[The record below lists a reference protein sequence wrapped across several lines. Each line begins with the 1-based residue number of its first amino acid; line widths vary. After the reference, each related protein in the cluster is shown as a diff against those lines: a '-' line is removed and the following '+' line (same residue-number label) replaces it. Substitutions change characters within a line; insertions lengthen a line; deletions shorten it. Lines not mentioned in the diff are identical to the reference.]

1 MDEQKVRDLLRRM
14 IDGCGR
20 TARDAE
26 RRAQQRP
33 DEPLIDVEW
42 FRVMRSKAKACLEAL
57 DAGDTATFEALIGE
71 IETAKDQLLWV
82 TMTTQIEAQVYHL
95 GPWSPA
101 ELTKGQ
107 MTRGRPMVLVAW
119 DDSPRGPNDVFAIRA
134 ADDTDEVLLN
144 EAGEFGFKV
153 LDVE

>member
-20 TARDAE
+20 TVRDAE
-26 RRAQQRP
+26 RRSQQRP

-57 DAGDTATFEALIGE
+57 DAGDTATFETLIGE

-82 TMTTQIEAQVYHL
+82 TMNTPIEAQLYHL
-95 GPWSPA
+95 GPWSLA

-107 MTRGRPMVLVAW
+107 MTRGRPMVLVVW
-119 DDSPRGPNDVFAIRA
+119 EDSPRGP
-134 ADDTDEVLLN
+134 E
-144 EAGEFGFKV
+144 
-153 LDVE
+153 

>member
-20 TARDAE
+20 TARDANL
-26 RRAQQRP
+26 RAQQRP

-71 IETAKDQLLWV
+71 IATAKDQLLWV
-82 TMTTQIEAQVYHL
+82 TMTTPIEAQVYHL
-95 GPWSPA
+95 GPWSLA

-119 DDSPRGPNDVFAIRA
+119 DDSPLGPNDVFAIRA
-134 ADDTDEVLLN
+134 CDDTDEVLLN
-144 EAGEFGFKV
+144 EAGEFGFNV
-153 LDVE
+153 LDGG